1 MTDLITRENS
11 SFSALIQR
19 FETFVVFD
27 KFSFYLRGVL
37 FSRFVHYDNQNK
49 EKLFSNLVETINL
62 SLTILFPTSFMNI
75 FNAYHYHLTSFTNLV
90 QTINLSLTILFNK
103 LR

>member
-1 MTDLITRENS
+1 MSQYLNVSTLDASYSICKFRIMTDLITHENS
-11 SFSALIQR
+11 SFSTTIQR

-37 FSRFVHYDNQNK
+37 FSQFVHYDNQNK
-49 EKLFSNLVETINL
+49 EKLFS
-62 SLTILFPTSFMNI
+62 
-75 FNAYHYHLTSFTNLV
+75 NLV